1 MIAVRDILQRKGNQ
15 VWSVAPDSTVYD
27 ALMLMAEQNVGALLV
42 LDGEKIVGI
51 FSERDY
57 ARKIILKGKASKET
71 SVEEIMTSEVTT
83 VHPAQFVEECMAL
96 MTDKRIRHL
105 PVLEGEKL
113 AGLIS
118 IGDVVKA
125 IISDREFII
134 KQLESYITGGP
145 SLG

>member
-1 MIAVRDILQRKGNQ
+1 MITVRDILQRKGNQ
-15 VWSVAPDSTVYD
+15 IWSVAPDSTVYD

-42 LDGEKIVGI
+42 LDGEKIVGV

-57 ARKIILKGKASKET
+57 ARKVILKGKASKET
-71 SVEEIMTSEVTT
+71 SVDEIMTSEVTT
-83 VHPAQFVEECMAL
+83 VHPGQSVEECMGL

-134 KQLESYITGGP
+134 KQLESYITGG
-145 SLG
+145 SS

>member
-15 VWSVAPDSTVYD
+15 IWSVAPDSTVYD

-71 SVEEIMTSEVTT
+71 SVDEIMTSEVTT
-83 VHPAQFVEECMAL
+83 VYPGQPVEECMAL

-134 KQLESYITGGP
+134 KQLEGYITGGP

>member
-1 MIAVRDILQRKGNQ
+1 MITVRDILHGKENQ
-15 VWSVAPDSTVYD
+15 IWSVSPDSTVFD
-27 ALMLMAEQNVGALLV
+27 ALKLMAEKNVGALLV
-42 LDGEKIVGI
+42 LDGKKIAGM

-57 ARKIILKGKASKET
+57 ARKVILKGKASKKT

-83 VHPAQFVEECMAL
+83 VRPGQSVEECMAL

-105 PVLEGEKL
+105 PVLEGNKL

-134 KQLESYITGGP
+134 KQLENYITGGP
-145 SLG
+145 NLG